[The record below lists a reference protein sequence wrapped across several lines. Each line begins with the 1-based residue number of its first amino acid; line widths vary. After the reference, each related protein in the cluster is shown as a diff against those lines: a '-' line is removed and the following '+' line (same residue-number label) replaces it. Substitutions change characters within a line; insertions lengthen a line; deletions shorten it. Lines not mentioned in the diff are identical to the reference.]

1 MPAHRTMCGST
12 VGSSSQAG
20 GMPTIARSAREV
32 ADDDGRGDRGGGPG
46 VAGQRRKRGRPS
58 GNAAHALP
66 SLSTIDGGQVLAKA
80 LIEAI
85 NVASQRGAAHALR

>member
-1 MPAHRTMCGST
+1 
-12 VGSSSQAG
+12 
-20 GMPTIARSAREV
+20 MPTIASSAREV
-32 ADDDGRGDRGGGPG
+32 AANDWRGDRGGGPG
-46 VAGQRRKRGRPS
+46 VAGQRRRKRGRPS
-58 GNAAHALP
+58 RNPAHALQ

>member
-1 MPAHRTMCGST
+1 
-12 VGSSSQAG
+12 
-20 GMPTIARSAREV
+20 MPTIASSAREV
-32 ADDDGRGDRGGGPG
+32 AANAWRGDRGGGPG

-58 GNAAHALP
+58 RNPAHALQ